1 MDRMLYIAMSGAK
14 ETMLSQTATSNNL
27 ANASTTGFVAD
38 LHQFR
43 SMPVFGPGQPTRV
56 YAMSERPA
64 TDYAPGSKMMTGRDL
79 DIAVSGDGWLA
90 VQAKDGNEAYTRR
103 GDLQIDA
110 NGLVSTSNG
119 LPLLGDG
126 GPIAIPPADK
136 VTIGSDGTISIVPQG
151 GDPTQLAVV
160 DRIKIVAPQYDQMEK
175 GLDGLMR
182 LKSGEIAESDASQR
196 LMQGF
201 LETSNVNT
209 VNEMVNMIELQRR
222 FEMQVRMMKTADEM
236 AQGASSLLRSGG

>member
-1 MDRMLYIAMSGAK
+1 MDRMLYVAMSGAK
-14 ETMLSQTATSNNL
+14 ETMLSQATTANNL
-27 ANASTTGFVAD
+27 ANASTTGFAAD

-56 YAMSERPA
+56 YAMSERPS
-64 TDYAPGSKMMTGRDL
+64 TDFAPGSKMMTGRDL
-79 DIAVSGDGWLA
+79 DVAVSGDGWLA
-90 VQAKDGNEAYTRR
+90 VQANDGNEAYTRR

-110 NGLVSTSNG
+110 NGLVTTGNG

-136 VTIGSDGTISIVPQG
+136 VTIGSDGTISIVPEG
-151 GDPTQLAVV
+151 GNPTQLAVI
-160 DRIKIVAPQYDQMEK
+160 DRIKIVSAQYDEMEK
-175 GLDGLMR
+175 GVDGLMR
-182 LKSGEIAESDASQR
+182 LKSGEAAEADPAQR
-196 LMQGF
+196 VLQGF
-201 LETSNVNT
+201 LESSNVNS

-236 AQGASSLLRSGG
+236 AQGTATLMRPGS